1 MTGTP
6 ADTQLEADRLKKLLE
21 PTVASHNLY
30 LEDVEVHHAG
40 AQRIVHIVVDL
51 LEGTDGVQLDT
62 IAEVSRSVSE
72 ALDADPLDGAA
83 PYDLEVSSPG
93 VSRPLTE
100 LRHWSRNVGRM
111 VKINMIGE
119 ENLTGRVMA
128 VSADSITVIPELEVK
143 KGMKA
148 KQGPER
154 VIEFSGIRRG
164 NVEVEFT
171 HINDVELEDIE
182 ELDIDEETE
191 EA

>member
-6 ADTQLEADRLKKLLE
+6 ADTQLEANRLKKLLE
-21 PTVASHNLY
+21 PTVASHSLY
-30 LEDVEVHHAG
+30 LEDVEVRIAG

-51 LEGTDGVQLDT
+51 LEGTGGVQLDT
-62 IAEVSRSVSE
+62 IAEVSRSVSDV
-72 ALDADPLDGAA
+72 LDADPLDGAA

-100 LRHWSRNVGRM
+100 LRHWRRNVGRM

-119 ENLTGRVMA
+119 ENLMGRVIA
-128 VSADSITVIPELEVK
+128 VTEDSITVVPELEVK

-154 VIEFSGIRRG
+154 VLEFSGIRRG

-171 HINDVELEDIE
+171 HVDDADLE